1 MRPRRAKFKGVR
13 TRGAPLS
20 AGGHCDSVATMKNH
34 LKWVHAAPYLGLI
47 AAMGASADPRLVL
60 NPSGY
65 FEAPGLDVTVFADI
79 YPDGHQTGVTV
90 IQHGVRVAA
99 NGDLRLEAS
108 PGQWS
113 PMPAAGAQTVS
124 AATNTVTQT
133 LSYPDPAKNRTGFN
147 PIEYPDL
154 KFSYR
159 VRVTPI
165 GDDSGFKISVDLEK
179 PLSSAWEGKVGF
191 NFELF
196 PGDLFGKT
204 WLMVGPEGRERGG
217 LFPRQA
223 DGPMS
228 GEGAGTIA
236 APMAEG
242 KTLTVAPDSDLQRM
256 TIASRTGT
264 LQLIDGRGNLN
275 NAWYIV
281 RETTR
286 PGATTDAVTWI
297 VTPNVDPNWRYAP
310 VVQVSQVGYLPNQTK
325 TVLIETDP
333 RDTRV
338 DPLVLYQLTPAGR
351 KEVSRFEPQPWGRF
365 LRYHYLRADLTRVTA
380 QGMYVLAYRG
390 ARSHPFKIAADV
402 YDRYVWQPT
411 LEYFLPVQMSHMK
424 VVENYRTWHGLDHQD
439 DARMAPI
446 NYNHFDGYSQ
456 GPSTLTRYQ
465 PGEHV
470 PGLNS
475 GGWHDAGDY
484 DLRIESQMGTV
495 WLLSKMIEEFGLDY
509 DATSIDEERKLTQI
523 HRPDG
528 KNDAVQQIEHGLLSV
543 LGGYKAMGRTY
554 RGIIAPTLPQ
564 YTLLG
569 DISTVSDGLDY
580 DPALPPGAK
589 TATTS
594 SLTDDRWVFTE
605 DNPDR
610 ELGTAAQLAAAS
622 RVLKAAD
629 PAMSADAL
637 AAAQDLYAR
646 AFDRAAS
653 LKAKVFVLSELAQ
666 TTRSPALLDKLVALQ
681 PQIVAHID
689 ETGANLANAMPLI
702 RDEAFIREVGAA
714 VRAYQRKLTEEATKT
729 PYAVPYKPYIWGAGW
744 DIQEFGVQQYF
755 FRKAWPQYTSK
766 ELQMDALNFV
776 LGVHPGEN
784 TAAFASGVGAR
795 SATVAYG
802 ANRADWSYIPG
813 GVISGTALIRPDL
826 PELKVWPYFWQQS
839 EYVMGGGETNY
850 MFLALAASRESKPAK

>member
-1 MRPRRAKFKGVR
+1 MQKSFNMA
-13 TRGAPLS
+13 GALS
-20 AGGHCDSVATMKNH
+20 FLA
-34 LKWVHAAPYLGLI
+34 LI
-47 AAMGASADPRLVL
+47 AAAGAAADPLLKL
-60 NPSGY
+60 NAQGY
-65 FEAPGLDVTVFADI
+65 FEAPGLNVTVFADI

-99 NGDLRLEAS
+99 NGDVRLEPS

-113 PMPAAGAQTVS
+113 PMPAGGAQTVD
-124 AATNTVTQT
+124 AGARTVTQT
-133 LSYPDPAKNRTGFN
+133 LSYPDPTKNRKGFN

-154 KFSYR
+154 NFTYR
-159 VRVTPI
+159 IRVTPV
-165 GDDSGFKISVDLEK
+165 GDGDAFKISVDLDQ
-179 PLSSAWEGKVGF
+179 PLPRDWEGRVGF

-204 WLMVGPEGRERGG
+204 WLMDRADGKESTG

-228 GEGAGTIA
+228 EDHGQTIA
-236 APMAEG
+236 APMAQG
-242 KTLTVAPDSDLQRM
+242 RTLTVAPDSSLQRM
-256 TIASRTGT
+256 TIESRTGT

-281 RETTR
+281 REATR
-286 PGATTDAVTWI
+286 PGATVDAVTWI
-297 VTPNVDPNWRYAP
+297 VTPNVDPNWRYPP
-310 VVQVSQVGYLPNQTK
+310 VIQVSQVGYLPKEAK
-325 TVLIETDP
+325 TVLIETDK

-338 DPLVLYQLTPAGR
+338 DPLVLYKLTPRGSVEAA
-351 KEVSRFEPQPWGRF
+351 RFTPRPWGEF
-365 LRYHYLRADLTRVTA
+365 LRYRYLSADLSGVTA
-380 QGMYVLAYRG
+380 EGMYVLGYRSEI
-390 ARSHPFKIAADV
+390 SHPFKIAADV

-446 NYNHFDGYSQ
+446 NYNHFDGYLQ
-456 GPSTLTRYQ
+456 GPSTLTKFK

-470 PGLNS
+470 PGLDS

-484 DLRIESQMGTV
+484 DLRVESQMGTV
-495 WLLSKMIEEFGLDY
+495 WLLSKMIEEFGLNY
-509 DATSIDEERKLTQI
+509 DATSIDEEKKLTQI
-523 HRPDG
+523 HKPDG

-554 RGIIAPTLPQ
+554 RGIIAPTLQQ

-569 DISTVSDGLDY
+569 DISTVSDGLVY
-580 DPALPPGAK
+580 DPKLKPGER
-589 TATTS
+589 TS
-594 SLTDDRWVFTE
+594 SASSLPDDRWVFTE

-610 ELGTAAQLAAAS
+610 ELDTAAQLAAAS
-622 RVLKAAD
+622 RVLNAEN
-629 PAMSADAL
+629 PHMSADAL
-637 AAAQDLYAR
+637 AAAQDLYTHAV
-646 AFDRAAS
+646 DRATS
-653 LKAKVFVLSELAQ
+653 LKAKVFALCELAQ
-666 TTRSPALLDKLVALQ
+666 TTHDPQLLEKLVALKL
-681 PQIVAHID
+681 QIVAHID
-689 ETGANLANAMPLI
+689 QTGANLANVMPLI
-702 RDEAFIREVGAA
+702 KDAAFIRDVAAA
-714 VRAYQRKLTEEATKT
+714 VQAYQHMLTEEATKT
-729 PYAVPYKPYIWGAGW
+729 PYGVPYKPYIWGAGW
-744 DIQEFGVQQYF
+744 DIQEFGVRQYF

-766 ELQMDALNFV
+766 ALQMEALNFV

-784 TAAFASGVGAR
+784 TEAFASGVGAR

-802 ANRADWSYIPG
+802 GNRADWSYIPG

-850 MFLALAASRESKPAK
+850 MFLALAASYESKSSKVPKERDDP

>member
-1 MRPRRAKFKGVR
+1 MPVA
-13 TRGAPLS
+13 GAQ
-20 AGGHCDSVATMKNH
+20 SVD
-34 LKWVHAAPYLGLI
+34 AA
-47 AAMGASADPRLVL
+47 
-60 NPSGY
+60 
-65 FEAPGLDVTVFADI
+65 
-79 YPDGHQTGVTV
+79 
-90 IQHGVRVAA
+90 
-99 NGDLRLEAS
+99 
-108 PGQWS
+108 
-113 PMPAAGAQTVS
+113 AQTVS
-124 AATNTVTQT
+124 QV
-133 LSYPDPAKNRTGFN
+133 LSYPDPSKNRTGFN
-147 PIEYPDL
+147 PIDYPDL
-154 KFSYR
+154 EFTYR

-165 GDDSGFKISVDLEK
+165 GDGSSFKISVDLEK
-179 PLSSAWEGKVGF
+179 PLPRAWEGKVGF

-204 WLMVGPEGRERGG
+204 WLMAGPDGRESGG
-217 LFPRQA
+217 LFARQA

-228 GEGAGTIA
+228 GEGGGIA

-242 KTLTVAPDSDLQRM
+242 KSLTVAPDSDLQRLS
-256 TIASRTGT
+256 IESRTGT

-286 PGATTDAVTWI
+286 SGATTDAIAWI
-297 VTPNVDPNWRYAP
+297 VTPNVDANWRYAP
-310 VVQVSQVGYLPNQTK
+310 VVQVSQVGYLPTQTK

-333 RDTRV
+333 RDMRA
-338 DPLVLYQLTPAGR
+338 DPLLLYRLTPTGR
-351 KEVSRFEPQPWGRF
+351 KEVARFAPKPWGRF
-365 LRYHYLRADLTRVTA
+365 LRYHYLRADLSRVTDE
-380 QGMYVLAYRG
+380 GMYVLGYRG
-390 ARSHPFKIAADV
+390 VISHPFKIAADV

-424 VVENYRTWHGLDHQD
+424 VIENYRTWHGLDHLD

-446 NYNHFDGYSQ
+446 NYNHFDGYFQ

-465 PGEHV
+465 PGDHV

-484 DLRIESQMGTV
+484 DLRVESQMGTV

-528 KNDAVQQIEHGLLSV
+528 KNDAIQQIEHGLLSV

-554 RGIIAPTLPQ
+554 RGIIAPTLQQ

-580 DPALPPGAK
+580 DPALPPGGR

-594 SLTDDRWVFTE
+594 SVPDDSWVFTE

-610 ELGTAAQLAAAS
+610 ELATAAQLAAAS
-622 RVLKAAD
+622 RVLKAD
-629 PAMSADAL
+629 NPVMSADAL
-637 AAAQDLYAR
+637 AAAQDLYGR
-646 AFDRAAS
+646 AFDRATS
-653 LKAKVFVLSELAQ
+653 LKAQVFVLSELAQ
-666 TTRSPALLDKLVALQ
+666 TTHDPRLVEKLVALKL
-681 PQIVAHID
+681 QIVAHID
-689 ETGANLANAMPLI
+689 QTGADLANAMPLI
-702 RDEAFIREVGAA
+702 RDAAFIREVGAA
-714 VRAYQRKLTEEATKT
+714 VQAYQRTLADEASKT
-729 PYAVPYKPYIWGAGW
+729 PYGVPYKPHIWGAGW
-744 DIQEFGVQQYF
+744 DIQEFGVRQYF

-766 ELQMDALNFV
+766 ELQMEALNFV
-776 LGVHPGEN
+776 LGVHPGQN
-784 TAAFASGVGAR
+784 TAAFASGVGSR

-826 PELKVWPYFWQQS
+826 PELKVWPYFWQQT

-850 MFLALAASRESKPAK
+850 MFLALAASRQGRAAN

>member
-1 MRPRRAKFKGVR
+1 
-13 TRGAPLS
+13 
-20 AGGHCDSVATMKNH
+20 
-34 LKWVHAAPYLGLI
+34 
-47 AAMGASADPRLVL
+47 MG
-60 NPSGY
+60 
-65 FEAPGLDVTVFADI
+65 
-79 YPDGHQTGVTV
+79 
-90 IQHGVRVAA
+90 
-99 NGDLRLEAS
+99 
-108 PGQWS
+108 
-113 PMPAAGAQTVS
+113 
-124 AATNTVTQT
+124 
-133 LSYPDPAKNRTGFN
+133 
-147 PIEYPDL
+147 
-154 KFSYR
+154 
-159 VRVTPI
+159 
-165 GDDSGFKISVDLEK
+165 
-179 PLSSAWEGKVGF
+179 
-191 NFELF
+191 
-196 PGDLFGKT
+196 
-204 WLMVGPEGRERGG
+204 
-217 LFPRQA
+217 
-223 DGPMS
+223 
-228 GEGAGTIA
+228 GEGGGIA

-242 KTLTVAPDSDLQRM
+242 LTLTVAPDSDLQRLS
-256 TIASRTGT
+256 IQSRTGT

-281 RETTR
+281 REVTR
-286 PGATTDAVTWI
+286 PGATTDAIAWV
-297 VTPNVDPNWRYAP
+297 VTPNVDANWRYAP
-310 VVQVSQVGYLPNQTK
+310 VVQVSQVGYLPTQTK

-333 RDTRV
+333 RDTRA
-338 DPLVLYQLTPAGR
+338 DPLLLYKLTPAGR
-351 KEVSRFEPQPWGRF
+351 KEVGRFAPQPWGRF
-365 LRYHYLRADLTRVTA
+365 LRYQYFRADLSGVTA
-380 QGMYVLAYRG
+380 EGMYVLGYRG
-390 ARSHPFKIAADV
+390 VVSHPFKIAADV
-402 YDRYVWQPT
+402 YERYVWQPT

-439 DARMAPI
+439 DARMAPL
-446 NYNHFDGYSQ
+446 NYNHFDGYFQ

-465 PGEHV
+465 PGDHV

-495 WLLSKMIEEFGLDY
+495 WLLSKMIEEFALDY
-509 DATSIDEERKLTQI
+509 DATSIDEQRKLTQI

-528 KNDAVQQIEHGLLSV
+528 KNDAIQQIEHGLLSV

-580 DPALPPGAK
+580 DPALPPGAR

-594 SLTDDRWVFTE
+594 SVPDDSWVFTE

-610 ELGTAAQLAAAS
+610 ELATAAQLATAS
-622 RVLKAAD
+622 RVLKSAN
-629 PAMSADAL
+629 PAMAAEAL
-637 AAAQDLYAR
+637 AAAQDLYGR
-646 AFDRAAS
+646 AFDRATS
-653 LKAKVFVLSELAQ
+653 LKAQVFVLSELAQ
-666 TTRSPALLDKLVALQ
+666 TTRDPRLVEKLVALK

-689 ETGANLANAMPLI
+689 QTGAELADAMPLI
-702 RDEAFIREVGAA
+702 RDAAFIREVGAA
-714 VRAYQRKLTEEATKT
+714 VQAYQRRLTEDAAKT
-729 PYAVPYKPYIWGAGW
+729 PYRVPYKPHIWGAGW
-744 DIQEFGVQQYF
+744 DIQEFGVRQYF

-826 PELKVWPYFWQQS
+826 PELKVWPYFWQQT

-850 MFLALAASRESKPAK
+850 MFLALAASRQSKAAQ

>member
-1 MRPRRAKFKGVR
+1 MRPCKAKFKG
-13 TRGAPLS
+13 GS
-20 AGGHCDSVATMKNH
+20 DSPAATVVALPAMKYR
-34 LKWVHAAPYLGLI
+34 LKMLFAAPYLALI
-47 AAMGASADPRLVL
+47 AAGAHADPLLKL

-65 FEAPGLDVTVFADI
+65 FEAPGLGVTVFADI
-79 YPDGHQTGVTV
+79 YPDGHQTGVTL

-99 NGDLRLEAS
+99 NGDLRLEPS

-113 PMPAAGAQTVS
+113 PMPAAGAQSVDAAANTVS
-124 AATNTVTQT
+124 QV
-133 LSYPDPAKNRTGFN
+133 LSYPDPSKNRTGFN

-154 KFSYR
+154 EFTYR

-165 GDDSGFKISVDLEK
+165 GDGNSFKISVDLEK
-179 PLSSAWEGKVGF
+179 PLPRAWEGRVGF

-204 WLMVGPEGRERGG
+204 WLMAGSDGRQSGG

-228 GEGAGTIA
+228 GEGAGIA

-242 KTLTVAPDSDLQRM
+242 RTLTVAPDSDLQRLS
-256 TIASRTGT
+256 IESRTGA

-281 RETTR
+281 RETTQ

-297 VTPNVDPNWRYAP
+297 VTPNVDPKWRYAP
-310 VVQVSQVGYLPNQTK
+310 VVQVSQVGYLPNQSK

-333 RDTRV
+333 RDTRA
-338 DPLVLYQLTPAGR
+338 DPLLLYRLTPAGR
-351 KEVSRFEPQPWGRF
+351 KEVARFAPHPWGRF
-365 LRYHYLRADLTRVTA
+365 LRYNYLRADLSRVTA
-380 QGMYVLAYRG
+380 EGMYVLGYRG
-390 ARSHPFKIAADV
+390 VISHPFKIAADV

-439 DARMAPI
+439 DARMAPL

-456 GPSTLTRYQ
+456 GSSTLTRYK
-465 PGEHV
+465 PGDHV

-484 DLRIESQMGTV
+484 DLRVESQMGTV

-528 KNDAVQQIEHGLLSV
+528 KNDAIQQIEHGLLSV

-554 RGIIAPTLPQ
+554 RGIIAPTLQQ

-569 DISTVSDGLDY
+569 DIATVSDGLEY
-580 DPALPPGAK
+580 DPALKAGAK

-594 SLTDDRWVFTE
+594 SLPDDRWVFTE

-622 RVLKAAD
+622 RVLKSD
-629 PAMSADAL
+629 NPVMSADAL
-637 AAAQDLYAR
+637 AAAQDLYDR
-646 AFDRAAS
+646 AFGRSMS
-653 LKAKVFVLSELAQ
+653 LKAQVFVLSELAQ
-666 TTRSPALLDKLVALQ
+666 TTRDPRLVDKLVALK

-689 ETGANLANAMPLI
+689 ETGADLANAMPLI
-702 RDEAFIREVGAA
+702 RDEAFTREVSAA
-714 VRAYQRKLTEEATKT
+714 VQAYQRKLTEEATKT
-729 PYAVPYKPYIWGAGW
+729 PYAVPYKPHIWGAGW
-744 DIQEFGVQQYF
+744 DIQEFGVRQYF
-755 FRKAWPQYTSK
+755 FRKAWPQYTSR

-826 PELKVWPYFWQQS
+826 PELKIWPYFWQQS

-850 MFLALAASRESKPAK
+850 MFLALAAAHESKTAK

>member
-1 MRPRRAKFKGVR
+1 MKDRSKVLFAAPCLALIATTGACA
-13 TRGAPLS
+13 APL
-20 AGGHCDSVATMKNH
+20 
-34 LKWVHAAPYLGLI
+34 LQ
-47 AAMGASADPRLVL
+47 L
-60 NPSGY
+60 NGQGY

-113 PMPAAGAQTVS
+113 PMPAPGAQTVD
-124 AATNTVTQT
+124 AAANTVTQA

-147 PIEYPDL
+147 PIDYPDL
-154 KFSYR
+154 NFAYH
-159 VRVTPI
+159 VRVTPL
-165 GDDSGFKISVDLEK
+165 GDGNAFVIAVDLEK
-179 PLSSAWEGKVGF
+179 PLPRAWEGKVGF

-204 WLMVGPEGRERGG
+204 WLVVGPDGREGGG

-223 DGPMS
+223 DGPMR
-228 GEGAGTIA
+228 GEGDGTIA

-242 KTLTVAPDSDLQRM
+242 KILTVAPDSDLQRL
-256 TIASRTGT
+256 TIESRTGT
-264 LQLIDGRGNLN
+264 LQLIDGRGNFN

-281 RETTR
+281 REATR
-286 PGATTDAVTWI
+286 PGATTDAVIWI

-310 VVQVSQVGYLPNQTK
+310 VVQVSQVGYLQNQTK

-338 DPLVLYQLTPAGR
+338 DPLLLYKLTPAGR
-351 KEVSRFEPQPWGRF
+351 KEVGRFAPKPWGRF
-365 LRYHYLRADLTRVTA
+365 LRYHYLRADLSHVTA
-380 QGMYVLAYRG
+380 QGMYVLGYRG
-390 ARSHPFKIAADV
+390 VISHPFKIAADV
-402 YDRYVWQPT
+402 YDRSVWQPT

-439 DARMAPI
+439 DARMAPV

-456 GPSTLTRYQ
+456 GPSTLTHYQ
-465 PGEHV
+465 PGDHI

-495 WLLSKMIEEFGLDY
+495 WLLSKMVEEFGLDY
-509 DATSIDEERKLTQI
+509 DATTIDEKRKMTLI

-528 KNDAVQQIEHGLLSV
+528 KNDAIQQIEHGLLSV
-543 LGGYKAMGRTY
+543 LGGYRSMGRTY
-554 RGIIAPTLPQ
+554 RGIIAPTLQQ

-569 DISTVSDGLDY
+569 DISTVSDGLEY
-580 DPALPPGAK
+580 DPALQPGGK

-594 SLTDDRWVFTE
+594 SLQDDRWVFTE

-610 ELGTAAQLAAAS
+610 ELATAAQLATAS
-622 RVLKAAD
+622 RVLKAD
-629 PAMSADAL
+629 NPTMSADAL
-637 AAAQDLYAR
+637 AAAQDLYSR

-666 TTRSPALLDKLVALQ
+666 TTRNPRLVDKLVALK

-689 ETGANLANAMPLI
+689 ETGAHLANAMPLI
-702 RDEAFIREVGAA
+702 RDKAFIREVSAA
-714 VRAYQRKLTEEATKT
+714 VQAYQRTLAEEAAKT

-755 FRKAWPQYTSK
+755 FRKAWPQYTST

-784 TAAFASGVGAR
+784 TAAFASGVGSR

-826 PELKVWPYFWQQS
+826 PELKIWPYFWQQS

-850 MFLALAASRESKPAK
+850 MFLALAAAHESKTAK